1 MTSRRCFHDIT
12 RPSRRDFL
20 ELSLPLSAVGASL
33 WLGINSA
40 SAAEEPASKKANP
53 RIKRCI
59 LVWLD
64 GGPSHLELLDPKPD
78 APAEVRGPLL
88 SISTKL
94 AGIRLGEVLPRMA
107 ERLDRC
113 TLVRS
118 ITSPLGE
125 HNLATHYSLTGHKP
139 TGAVDYPTFTSTMAH
154 LDQSS
159 AILPRHIAIPHH
171 QVGGTMLR
179 AEGFLGAK
187 ARPYELHRDKKE
199 PDSLVTSN
207 LTLPDSLTRMRVDRR
222 REYLGL
228 LEQSKKSRDAN
239 EPADAAL
246 SPAARQAFEMLTSP
260 AAREAFQID
269 QEKPATHA
277 RYGDRLIGQS
287 LLLARRLIERDV
299 PLVTVNQLGWDTHN
313 DLALRLRDGYAGA
326 KVGVGLAPLLDQ
338 GLAALLDDLVEREL
352 FDETLVLVMGE
363 FGRTP
368 KINVE
373 GGRDH
378 WPRVFSA
385 LLFGGGVP
393 QGMVVGSSDKHGESP
408 ADNPV
413 TPADLVATIYQLMGV
428 DPKRKLRTPDGRDV
442 SLSENGSVIREIAGT

>member
-1 MTSRRCFHDIT
+1 MTSRRLLHNSKH
-12 RPSRRDFL
+12 PSRRDFL
-20 ELSLPLSAVGASL
+20 ELSLPCSAIGAAL
-33 WLGINSA
+33 WLGMNSR
-40 SAAEEPASKKANP
+40 SAADDSAPTTPFSRA
-53 RIKRCI
+53 KRCI

-64 GGPSHLELLDPKPD
+64 GGPSHLELFDPKPS
-78 APAEVRGPLL
+78 APAAIRGPLR
-88 SISTKL
+88 SIATKIP
-94 AGIRLGEVLPRMA
+94 GVQLGEVLPRMA

-125 HNLATHYSLTGHKP
+125 HNLATHYALTGHKP
-139 TGAVDYPTFTSTMAH
+139 TGAVEYPAFTGTLAH
-154 LDQSS
+154 LDQSR
-159 AILPRHIAIPHH
+159 AILPRHVAIPHH
-171 QVGGTMLR
+171 QVGGSQLR
-179 AEGFLGAK
+179 AEGFLGAS
-187 ARPYELHRDKKE
+187 ARPYELHRDSD
-199 PDSLVTSN
+199 PQGSLVPKN
-207 LTLPDSLTRMRVDRR
+207 LTLPPELTRLRVDQR

-228 LEQSKKSRDAN
+228 LDQSQTARDAN
-239 EPADAAL
+239 QPSDEAL

-260 AAREAFQID
+260 DAREAFQIERE
-269 QEKPATHA
+269 QPATLA

-287 LLLARRLIERDV
+287 LLLARRLAERGV
-299 PLVTVNQLGWDTHN
+299 PLITVNQLGWDTHS

-352 FDETLVLVMGE
+352 FDETVVLVMGE

-385 LLFGGGVP
+385 LMFGGGVP
-393 QGMVVGSSDKHGESP
+393 QGHVVGSSDKHGESP
-408 ADNPV
+408 ADQPV
-413 TPADLVATIYQLMGV
+413 TPADLVATIYRLMGV

-442 SLSENGSVIREIAGT
+442 ALSENGSVIREITGT